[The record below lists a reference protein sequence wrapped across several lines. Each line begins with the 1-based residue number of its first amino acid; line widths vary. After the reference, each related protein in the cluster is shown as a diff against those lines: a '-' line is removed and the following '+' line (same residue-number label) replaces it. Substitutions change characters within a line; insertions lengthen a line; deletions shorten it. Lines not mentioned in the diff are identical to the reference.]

1 MAASGTSDDRAV
13 HEQFNDGSCPAASTS
28 FFSLNMSF
36 FNFIGIVVVVYI
48 LLKLLLSIWR
58 GIYTC
63 FLGSVLS
70 HTVDWSKLGRWAV
83 ITGGTDG
90 IGKAYADELAS
101 KGFDIVLISRSPDK
115 LKTVA
120 EEIEKMYVVKTKVIS
135 VDFTGTF
142 DIYHKIRQELE
153 GLEIGVLV
161 NNVGMSYQYT
171 EYFNLIPDG
180 DALVEKLININVMA
194 CTMMMKIVL
203 PQMEERKKGV
213 VINLSSLSAMT
224 PVPLLSVYAASKA
237 YVNFLSVGVQT
248 EYRKKG
254 IIIQSVLPGFVST
267 KMSKIR
273 HTSFEVPSAKN
284 FVRWALKTVGVEDK
298 TYGYPA
304 HKLRAYFME
313 TLGGILPVQWQQ
325 SLLMNEMMKIRRRY
339 YKKKELKD
347 PMAL

>member
-1 MAASGTSDDRAV
+1 MQLHIKMAAGGTSDDHTV
-13 HEQFNDGSCPAASTS
+13 HESCPAPSASL
-28 FFSLNMSF
+28 FYLNMSF
-36 FNFIGIVVVVYI
+36 FNCIGIIVIIYI
-48 LLKLLLSIWR
+48 LLKLLLSVWR

-63 FLGSVLS
+63 FLGSVLG

-90 IGKAYADELAS
+90 IGRAYADELAS
-101 KGFDIVLISRSPDK
+101 KGFDIVLISRSLDK

-120 EEIEKMYVVKTKVIS
+120 EEIEKMYVVKVKVIS
-135 VDFTGTF
+135 VDFTGTS
-142 DIYHKIRQELE
+142 DIYHNIRRELE

-180 DALVEKLININVMA
+180 EEVVKKLININVMA

-224 PVPLLSVYAASKA
+224 PVPLLSVYAASK
-237 YVNFLSVGVQT
+237 
-248 EYRKKG
+248 
-254 IIIQSVLPGFVST
+254 SVLPGFVST

-273 HTSFEVPSAKN
+273 HTSFEVPSPKN

-325 SLLMNEMMKIRRRY
+325 SLVMNEMTKIRCRY